1 MAYVTSTVS
10 TGATYMTK
18 YVAGGSGD
26 NIIPDGYIK
35 SVEKVWIDS
44 YTFAFTNTLTA
55 IAIAELPPNKKIT
68 SIDVDIY
75 TGTSQTSGTIS
86 IGYLYDAANVLATAG
101 CSDFFPPTSI
111 IHNLTRSTIRLP
123 SPGLVMSSGVTS
135 CTIALGSVAGFEAV
149 TGGTQTTIA
158 IKLNNWTMTAATGTI
173 KTVVRYT

>member
-10 TGATYMTK
+10 TGAVNLAK
-18 YVAGGSGD
+18 YVLGGSGD
-26 NIIPDGYIK
+26 NIVSDGYIK
-35 SVEKVWIDS
+35 TVEKVWIDN

-68 SIDVDIY
+68 SIEVDIS

-86 IGYLYDAANVLATAG
+86 IGYLYDAANVLATGG
-101 CSDFFPPTSI
+101 CSDFLPATSI
-111 IHNLTRSTIRLP
+111 THNLTRTTIQLPTLGLIQCPTATSTT
-123 SPGLVMSSGVTS
+123 V
-135 CTIALGSVAGFEAV
+135 AFGSVTGFQKV